1 MKSSSVLGLAT
12 SLLFSVAE
20 AHTLFTTL
28 YIDDVKQGQ
37 GDGTCVRQ
45 STDLQH
51 ANSPVRDLSS
61 DDMAC
66 GVGGTIPVN
75 YTCPAPAGA
84 KLTFEY
90 RLSPNK
96 AGQGFIDDSHKGP
109 VAVYAKRLS
118 NPRTDAAGPGWLLGH
133 MTGGGPHYFYTYS
146 PGLFHLAYI

>member
-1 MKSSSVLGLAT
+1 MRSAPLLGLAAYT
-12 SLLFSVAE
+12 LGLAQ

-28 YIDDVKQGQ
+28 YINGVKQGQ

-45 STDLQH
+45 STDLDH
-51 ANSPVRDLSS
+51 ANSPVRDLLS

-66 GVGGTIPVN
+66 GVSGTVPVN

-96 AGQGFIDDSHKGP
+96 AGSGFIDDSHKGP
-109 VAVYAKRLS
+109 AAVYAKRLS
-118 NPRTDAAGPGWLLGH
+118 TSAEPAKAMHHSTRCSLNKPLW
-133 MTGGGPHYFYTYS
+133 S
-146 PGLFHLAYI
+146 